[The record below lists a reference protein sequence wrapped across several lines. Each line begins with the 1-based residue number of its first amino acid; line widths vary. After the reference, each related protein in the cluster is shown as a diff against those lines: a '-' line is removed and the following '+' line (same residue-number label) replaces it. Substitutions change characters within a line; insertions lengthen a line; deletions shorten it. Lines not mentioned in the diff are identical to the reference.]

1 MTYQMIQSVA
11 VTGDIYQQFISYLL
25 HESDTI
31 LLGTQNRERRLDGGS
46 VSPTLIKQYEELQM
60 FTILNVKWCQ
70 VKPDYLYDKVA
81 EVSGLQQLVEL
92 LQVECL
98 AFAKLDEI
106 LFTVEWDCYHGCV
119 IREDVSEYFSAL
131 QKEQPVFYDLMGK
144 LDIDHLEQAWNK
156 YQLPVDKEMQSRI
169 LATAYVGIFLLR
181 DVLSADELERWK
193 CFVYEKENLFSEF
206 PILCAF
212 QGLLENVFLQAD
224 RAFVQNPDHDIIV
237 MVYYFLKK
245 NKRRFEKAKSEVLRK
260 ASRYFPYSDAVNESM
275 VRQIKN
281 YRLAK

>member
-1 MTYQMIQSVA
+1 MAFV
-11 VTGDIYQQFISYLL
+11 
-25 HESDTI
+25 
-31 LLGTQNRERRLDGGS
+31 
-46 VSPTLIKQYEELQM
+46 KQ
-60 FTILNVKWCQ
+60 
-70 VKPDYLYDKVA
+70 
-81 EVSGLQQLVEL
+81 
-92 LQVECL
+92 
-98 AFAKLDEI
+98 DEI

-131 QKEQPVFYDLMGK
+131 QKEQPVFYDLMGE

-169 LATAYVGIFLLR
+169 LTTAYVGIFLLR
-181 DVLSADELERWK
+181 DALSADELERWK

-206 PILCAF
+206 PILCAL
-212 QGLLENVFLQAD
+212 QGLLENIFSQAD
-224 RAFVQNPDHDIIV
+224 RAFIQKPDHDIV
-237 MVYYFLKK
+237 AMVYYFLKK
-245 NKRRFEKAKSEVLRK
+245 NKRRFEKTKSEVLRK

>member
-11 VTGDIYQQFISYLL
+11 VTGNIYQQFISYLL

-31 LLGTQNRERRLDGGS
+31 LLGTQNRERRLDGVP

-60 FTILNVKWCQ
+60 FTILDVKWCQ
-70 VKPDYLYDKVA
+70 VEPDYLYGKVA
-81 EVSGLQQLVEL
+81 DVSGLQQLVDL

-98 AFAKLDEI
+98 AFVKQDEI

-169 LATAYVGIFLLR
+169 LTTAYVGIFLLR

-206 PILCAF
+206 SILCAL
-212 QGLLENVFLQAD
+212 QGLLENVFSQAD
-224 RAFVQNPDHDIIV
+224 RAFIQNPDHDIV
-237 MVYYFLKK
+237 AMVYYFLKK
-245 NKRRFEKAKSEVLRK
+245 NKRRFKKAKSQVLRK
-260 ASRYFPYSDAVNESM
+260 ISRYFPYSDAINESM
-275 VRQIKN
+275 VKWVEK
-281 YRLAK
+281 L